1 MCSDQNHTLSRYSR
15 LYLPFQAE
23 LFLGLILSEI
33 LRAHFSQF
41 QYIQP
46 KKIMMEHPHQI
57 YELENELLK
66 KKML

>member
-1 MCSDQNHTLSRYSR
+1 MCSDQNHVLSRYSR
-15 LYLPFQAE
+15 LYLPFEAE
-23 LFLGLILSEI
+23 IFLGLILSEI
-33 LRAHFSQF
+33 LRAH

-66 KKML
+66 KKNAIK

>member
-1 MCSDQNHTLSRYSR
+1 MYH
-15 LYLPFQAE
+15 PFQADI
-23 LFLGLILSEI
+23 FLGLILSEI
-33 LRAHFSQF
+33 LRVHFSQF